1 MNYKKELR
9 DLKLRIIND
18 EFSFNFDIDVIEK
31 SKTELNFISDNFEN
45 DIISGSF
52 ALYLYGLIKHR
63 KIGDFDII
71 IKDKERYT
79 NYIKLEGYG
88 GDLEIDNRLGYIS
101 FYHKNKNVLDF
112 VPYASVFK
120 KRYHYEVDFFE
131 EIIEN
136 TYDIL
141 EYNGKKL
148 KIHNP
153 IEIISHKMGM
163 DSFKHSRDLLLIF
176 RNINNEFFPFLK

>member
-31 SKTELNFISDNFEN
+31 SKTNKS
-45 DIISGSF
+45 
-52 ALYLYGLIKHR
+52 LI
-63 KIGDFDII
+63 
-71 IKDKERYT
+71 
-79 NYIKLEGYG
+79 
-88 GDLEIDNRLGYIS
+88 
-101 FYHKNKNVLDF
+101 DF

-141 EYNGKKL
+141 EYNVKKL

-163 DSFKHSRDLLLIF
+163 DSFKHSRDLIF
-176 RNINNEFFPFLK
+176 FEI